1 MMIKRLAAS
10 FGKLQNDT
18 LTLKP
23 GLNIIQAPNECGKST
38 WCAFIKAMLYG
49 IRTGDRDKA
58 GYLSDKTRYRPWS
71 GAPMAGTMEIRTR
84 GDDVTLERKTDGRAP
99 MKDFTAVYTGTGEP
113 YPGLTAETAGET
125 LTGVSEAVFERSAY
139 MSQAGIRVT
148 QTPELE
154 KRIAALVTTGDEGA
168 SYSEI
173 DERLRVWLR
182 RRRFNKS
189 GTIPALEEQVAGLGR
204 TLSAIEAAVEES
216 AGMRLEAEKLEK
228 RRREL
233 DSALKLLEQYEAR
246 EAARRAGQNL
256 AAAKAAYDGIYAQLT
271 QNGPAPDDAFISTV
285 RGELKALAAYQAMAD
300 AGKRQLEENRQKL
313 AKINDKLNAAT
324 FGDSDPMRIV
334 ARAEA
339 LEADIS
345 RLSYTGL
352 PAVATML
359 ITVLAAAATVYAV
372 VRPMVTPLLLPAT
385 AAAAVLGAGLLIWRG
400 IKRHGYQKDLR
411 RLLDRH
417 NAGSAAA
424 LKLLAQE
431 HAALSASARDAGGDV
446 RSAENSLASATAMLD
461 AARESLRNR
470 LSLYNI
476 SPDPNTLEREL
487 DRFEKQLQA
496 LSEAKMDMQ
505 AAERAAKTLRESGAM
520 RDEDGDDTEL
530 PERSREELTAEL
542 EAVTRQLDDLTR
554 RYNMTLG
561 EIRALGDPVILG
573 SEKKMAEQ
581 MLSEHKAQYEALT
594 LAVETLKEAN
604 NELQSRFSP
613 LLGETAGRIIRCL
626 TGGRYEKLT
635 FDKTLDAFAKTTGE
649 TVSRNILAL
658 SAGTADQ
665 IYLALRLAV
674 CELVLPPEAPCP
686 LILDDTLTNFDDT
699 RAKAAL
705 DYLTALSETRQ
716 ILLFTCHGR
725 EAAYVDE
732 SKVNIVR
739 L

>member
-10 FGKLQNDT
+10 FGRLRNDT
-18 LTLKP
+18 LTLNP

-84 GDDVTLERKTDGRAP
+84 GDDITLERKTDGRAP

-113 YPGLTAETAGET
+113 YPGLTAETAGEM

-173 DERLRVWLR
+173 DERLRAWLR
-182 RRRFNKS
+182 KRRFNKS

-216 AGMRLEAEKLEK
+216 AGMRLEIEKLEK
-228 RRREL
+228 RRGEL
-233 DSALKLLEQYEAR
+233 ESAIKLLEKHEAR
-246 EAARRAGQNL
+246 ELFRRAGQKL
-256 AAAKAAYDGIYAQLT
+256 ASAKAAYDSVYAQLT
-271 QNGPAPDDAFISTV
+271 QNGPAPDEAFISAV
-285 RGELKALAAYQAMAD
+285 RGELKVIQAYQAVAD
-300 AGKRQLEENRQKL
+300 AERKKLEENSQKL
-313 AKINDKLNAAT
+313 AILNNKLTAAT

-359 ITVLAAAATVYAV
+359 LTVLAAAAAFYAV
-372 VRPMVTPLLLPAT
+372 LRPTDIPLLLPA
-385 AAAAVLGAGLLIWRG
+385 AAAAALLGAGLLVWRG
-400 IKRHGYQKDLR
+400 VRRRGYQKDLR

-446 RSAENSLASATAMLD
+446 RSAETSLASAAARLD
-461 AARESLRNR
+461 AARESLRNK
-470 LSLYNI
+470 LSPYSI
-476 SPDPNTLEREL
+476 SPDPDTLEREL
-487 DRFEKQLQA
+487 DRYEKLLQE
-496 LSEAKMDMQ
+496 LNGAKIEMQ
-505 AAERAAKTLRESGAM
+505 TAEHYMETLRQSGGM
-520 RDEDGDDTEL
+520 GDEDGGDTAPPDKSRGEL
-530 PERSREELTAEL
+530 LAEL

-581 MLSEHKAQYEALT
+581 TLNEHKAQYEALT

-626 TGGRYEKLT
+626 TSGRYEKLT
-635 FDKTLDAFAKTTGE
+635 FDKTLDAFAKTAGE

-674 CELVLPPEAPCP
+674 CELVLPAEDPCP
-686 LILDDTLTNFDDT
+686 LILDDTLTNFDDD

-725 EAAYVDE
+725 EASYVDA
-732 SKVNIVR
+732 SRVNIVR